1 MKTITRFQ
9 AWVRFATVVLL
20 PLLAAVRS
28 HAAPVTVQTIALNP
42 GWNAISTTVVPN
54 DATLSTVFAGLPVE
68 SVWTYDN
75 ETGSPDF
82 VQEVTEEALAKTGW
96 RSWMPTNRIESFQND
111 LFSLQ
116 VNRAYLIKVEG
127 TNTVNLNLLGR
138 PSFRK
143 PAWKPDAFNFIGFPL
158 DPAVSITFQNFFS
171 PSPAHY
177 TNSPSGGGLQPIY
190 RLNPAGV
197 WTRVASTDLMN
208 AAEALWVYCKGGSD
222 YVAPLAARLE
232 WGDGL
237 DFGVD
242 LDSLLLEVG
251 NLRSAAVNVTVRDL
265 NFAGAN
271 PLSQAVRLG
280 DATLTWP
287 QLPNPMVRVLAAS
300 TWAGEQLS
308 VRRADMNIDVFETV
322 LEITDG
328 AGTRLLLPVSAER
341 AITASGAGVGGDS
354 LAKAAKT
361 GKSLESASHA
371 GLWVGTVTLNAVS
384 EAHSGTLVTN
394 IDRGFTVS
402 GTNVTPN
409 SVSRT
414 NVSLATTPTGTDFR
428 FRLILHVDSSGNT
441 RLLKEVIQMWQDGT
455 STNDTDGF
463 AVTASSGRT
472 ILVTDES
479 KIPNFTGVTARD
491 GVIVGRRVSSAAFD
505 FADNELPMAGDFSVG
520 SSVTCTATLSE
531 SFARNPFKH
540 RYHPDHSRGFDIT
553 RVIEV
558 ALSAA
563 PTNAPPGYGERILD
577 GVYKETVSGLHRTNI
592 VVNGTFRLNRLA
604 TTGVLNQ

>member
-9 AWVRFATVVLL
+9 AWVRFATVALL
-20 PLLAAVRS
+20 PLLSVVRS
-28 HAAPVTVQTIALNP
+28 HAAPATGQTITLNP
-42 GWNAISTTVVPN
+42 GWNAISTAVVPAN
-54 DATLSTVFAGLPVE
+54 AALSDVFAGLPVE

-111 LFSLQ
+111 LFALQ
-116 VNRAYLIKVEG
+116 VNRAYLVKLEG
-127 TNTVNLNLLGR
+127 TNTVGLNLLGR
-138 PSFRK
+138 PSYRK
-143 PAWKPDAFNFIGFPL
+143 PAWKPDAFNFIGFPV
-158 DPAVSITFQNFFS
+158 DPAVAITFRNFFA
-171 PSPAHY
+171 PSSAHY

-190 RLNPAGV
+190 RLNTNGV
-197 WTRVASTDLMN
+197 WNRVASTDLMR
-208 AAEALWVYCKGGSD
+208 ASEALWVYCKGGSE
-222 YVAPLAARLE
+222 YVAPLTARLE

-242 LDSLLLEVG
+242 VDSLLLELG
-251 NLRSAAVNVTVRDL
+251 NLRTASVNVTVRDL

-271 PLSQAVRLG
+271 PLSQAVRLA

-287 QLPNPMVRVLAAS
+287 QLPEPMVQALAAS
-300 TWAGEQLS
+300 TWAGEQLA
-308 VRRADMNIDVFETV
+308 VRRVDMNIDLFETV

-341 AITASGAGVGGDS
+341 AITASGIAGGDS
-354 LAKAAKT
+354 ISKSAKT
-361 GKSLESASHA
+361 GKSLESATHA

-394 IDRGFTVS
+394 VSRGFTVS
-402 GTNVTPN
+402 GTNITPN

-414 NVSLATTPTGTDFR
+414 NVTMAATPTGTDFR

-455 STNDTDGF
+455 STNDLDGF
-463 AVTASSGRT
+463 AVAATSGRT
-472 ILVTDES
+472 VLITDES

-491 GVIVGRRVSSAAFD
+491 GVVVGRRLSSAAFD
-505 FADNELPMAGDFSVG
+505 FADNEVPMAGDFSVG
-520 SSVTCTATLSE
+520 SSVTCSTTMSD

-540 RYHPDHSRGFDIT
+540 RYHPDHARGFDIT

-558 ALSAA
+558 GLSAA
-563 PTNAPPGYGERILD
+563 PTNAPPGYGERVLD